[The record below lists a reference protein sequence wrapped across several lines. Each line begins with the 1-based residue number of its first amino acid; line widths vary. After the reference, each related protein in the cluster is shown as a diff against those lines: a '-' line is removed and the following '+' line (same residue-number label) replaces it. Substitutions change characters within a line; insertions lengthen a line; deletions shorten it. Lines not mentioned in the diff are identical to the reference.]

1 MSINETKE
9 FYKKLIENFNGI
21 LIQNN
26 HYYLIRV
33 FYEDTDAGGI
43 VYHSNYLN
51 YFERA
56 RTSLLNFFN
65 FNQKKLY
72 DNKGLSFVVRQ
83 VNLQITNSFHL
94 NDFIIIQS
102 RLKYAKNSSI
112 TLEQLAWSIDKD
124 FKLDVLSVKGSIQIV
139 MIDKKNKVRKINN
152 ILTNSFFNKQK

>member
-1 MSINETKE
+1 M
-9 FYKKLIENFNGI
+9 
-21 LIQNN
+21 
-26 HYYLIRV
+26 
-33 FYEDTDAGGI
+33 
-43 VYHSNYLN
+43 LN
-51 YFERA
+51 LFD
-56 RTSLLNFFN
+56 

-72 DNKGLSFVVRQ
+72 DDKGLSFVVRQ

-112 TLEQLAWSIDKD
+112 TLEQLAWSIDKN